1 MKRLPVPCLVALLS
15 LAVPTAAGAQLL
27 DEKIVGLEA
36 AKGMLSA
43 AEAHARANGWRVA
56 IAVVDLSGDLIA
68 FHRMDDV
75 QRASIELALGKAR
88 TAARFR
94 RPTKALAEA
103 AASGRVGFLGAN
115 GVVPLD
121 GGVPITVG
129 GKVIGAVGVSGMT
142 GEQDAQVAQ
151 AGAAALQP

>member
-27 DEKIVGLEA
+27 DEKIVSLEA

-75 QRASIELALGKAR
+75 QHASIELALGKAR

-151 AGAAALQP
+151 AGAAALRP

>member
-1 MKRLPVPCLVALLS
+1 MKRLLVPCLVALFCF
-15 LAVPTAAGAQLL
+15 AVPTAARAQLL
-27 DEKIVGLEA
+27 DAKTVSLEA

-43 AEAHARANGWRVA
+43 AEAHARTNGWRVA
-56 IAVVDLSGDLIA
+56 IAVVDLSGGLIA

-75 QRASIELALGKAR
+75 QHASIELALGKAR

-103 AASGRVGFLGAN
+103 AASGRVGFLGVD
-115 GVVPLD
+115 GVVPLE

-129 GKVIGAVGVSGMT
+129 GEVIGAVGVSGMT

>member
-1 MKRLPVPCLVALLS
+1 MKRLLVPCLVALLS

-27 DEKIVGLEA
+27 DEKIVSLEA

-115 GVVPLD
+115 GVVPLE

-151 AGAAALQP
+151 AGAAALRP

>member
-1 MKRLPVPCLVALLS
+1 MKRLLVPCLVALLS

-27 DEKIVGLEA
+27 DEKIVSLEA

-103 AASGRVGFLGAN
+103 AASGRVGFLGAD
-115 GVVPLD
+115 GVVPLE

-151 AGAAALQP
+151 AGAAALRP